1 MVMNHRHHNLRG
13 NGRSKQIKG
22 SNVIPGR
29 QQSGWRVD
37 NMDMV
42 DIDMVFTN
50 IVDMDMADMDH
61 FADLS
66 RKFGLLSSK
75 FFIEQYLS
83 SSFSFGFP

>member
-1 MVMNHRHHNLRG
+1 MNMVDMNMG
-13 NGRSKQIKG
+13 DMGM
-22 SNVIPGR
+22 
-29 QQSGWRVD
+29 VD
-37 NMDMV
+37 TDMADMDMG
-42 DIDMVFTN
+42 FTN

>member
-1 MVMNHRHHNLRG
+1 MVDTDMA
-13 NGRSKQIKG
+13 
-22 SNVIPGR
+22 
-29 QQSGWRVD
+29 D
-37 NMDMV
+37 MDMV

-50 IVDMDMADMDH
+50 IVDMDMDMADMDH

-66 RKFGLLSSK
+66 RKFGLVSSK

>member
-1 MVMNHRHHNLRG
+1 MNMVDINMG
-13 NGRSKQIKG
+13 DMGM
-22 SNVIPGR
+22 
-29 QQSGWRVD
+29 VD
-37 NMDMV
+37 TDMADMDMV